1 MTSLFASSPS
11 QKSSK
16 PSRDGQGAVTH
27 SCRNLLTLLR
37 AILDEIFDQ
46 SAYRRH
52 LSAHNLQHSGP
63 EWRKFQDHHLSAK
76 SRRARCC

>member
-1 MTSLFASSPS
+1 MTPKVPNLPEGGTGFSLCLVPIRHLSHRAI
-11 QKSSK
+11 
-16 PSRDGQGAVTH
+16 
-27 SCRNLLTLLR
+27 TLLR

-52 LSAHNLQHSGP
+52 LSAHNIEHSGP